1 MNAEYQRLQDVASGA
16 DGKIRQLEQNG
27 LVGSTAELFAMERRM
42 DEFPAKHASLVKAV

>member
-42 DEFPAKHASLVKAV
+42 DEFPVKHASLVKAV